1 MEKLIFLLIVLFV
14 IGEYLFSTIL
24 QILNIRY
31 KGKTTPEE
39 IRKIYEEE
47 RYRKSMAYEREKTR
61 LGILSKSVSTL
72 LILILLFSGGFG
84 ALDGYLRNITE
95 DPLWLPLLYFAVLYA
110 ANSLISFPFSL
121 YETFVIE
128 EKYGFNKSTLKLFLI
143 DKLKG
148 LLLALLIGGGLMAI
162 LITLYN
168 TMPQYFWI
176 IAWGVVTFF
185 TLFFATF
192 YTSLL
197 VPLFNKLEPLPEG
210 SLQRAIHKL
219 SRELYFPLKNIYVMD
234 NSKRSSKSN
243 AFFSGLGRQK
253 SIVLFDTLL
262 QNHDEDEVQ
271 AILAHEIG
279 HYKKKHIYK
288 SMLLSTLQTGIIFFL
303 LGYILQSPDFA
314 HALGAARPSFHINLI
329 AFGLLFS
336 PLSTLLSIGMNAF
349 SRKNEYEA
357 DEFAARHFSAI
368 ALQKALMKLASD
380 NLSNLEPHPAY
391 AFVYYSHPPVLQ
403 RLRALDKLKREESDN
418 DN

>member
-39 IRKIYEEE
+39 IREIYDEE
-47 RYRKSMAYEREKTR
+47 RYRKSLAYEREKTR
-61 LGILSKSVSTL
+61 LGIISKSVSTL
-72 LILILLFSGGFG
+72 LILILLFSGGLG
-84 ALDGYLRNITE
+84 ALDAYLRNITE

-110 ANSLISFPFSL
+110 ASALISLPFSL

-128 EKYGFNKSTLKLFLI
+128 EKYGFNKSTLKLFLS

-148 LLLALLIGGGLMAI
+148 LLLTLIIGGGLMAI
-162 LITLYN
+162 LIAVYN
-168 TMPQYFWI
+168 AMPQYFWI
-176 IAWGVVTFF
+176 IAWGVVTLF

-192 YTSLL
+192 YTSLI
-197 VPLFNKLEPLPEG
+197 VPLFNKLDPLPEG
-210 SLQRAIHKL
+210 SWSRAIYDL
-219 SRELYFPLKNIYVMD
+219 AEDLDFPLKNIYVMD

-253 SIVLFDTLL
+253 SIVLFDTLMR
-262 QNHDEDEVQ
+262 NHELDELL
-271 AILAHEIG
+271 AILAHEVG

-314 HALGAARPSFHINLI
+314 HALGAAQPSFHINLI
-329 AFGLLFS
+329 AFGLLFN
-336 PLSTLLSIGMNAF
+336 PLNTLLSIGMNAF

-357 DEFAARHFSAI
+357 DEFAARHFSATHLQD
-368 ALQKALMKLASD
+368 ALKKLAGD